1 MSTSIKNIKVSIQQ
15 GKQSLTAV
23 VQAFL
28 DKTAKSKTNSF
39 VETFNEEALAAAIKI
54 EAKYFFILNHSLY
67 FQILFSLYQLM
78 ISGISLN
85 IFFLIL

>member
-15 GKQSLTAV
+15 GEQSLTAV

-54 EAKYFFILNHSLY
+54 EAKIKDGSAGKLAGLVIGLKDKFC
-67 FQILFSLYQLM
+67 
-78 ISGISLN
+78 
-85 IFFLIL
+85 

>member
-15 GKQSLTAV
+15 GEQSLTAV

-54 EAKYFFILNHSLY
+54 EAKIKNGSAGKLAGLVIGLKDNICYKNHIVTAS
-67 FQILFSLYQLM
+67 
-78 ISGISLN
+78 
-85 IFFLIL
+85 